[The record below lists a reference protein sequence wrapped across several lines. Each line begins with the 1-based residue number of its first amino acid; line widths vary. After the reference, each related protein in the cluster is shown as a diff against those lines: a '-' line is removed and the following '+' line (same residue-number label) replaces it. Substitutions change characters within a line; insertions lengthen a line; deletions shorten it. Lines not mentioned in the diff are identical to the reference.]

1 MNFQS
6 ESLKIIVAFIFITTT
21 TDATR
26 LVNVRKTHKLQSRSL
41 LFPPTAPTRVQ
52 FIGGIG
58 IPVEDLNFES
68 VTSGYVLKAEYFLP
82 ETADEFRQKLKPQTI
97 HRRRKSI
104 NETYMYDENFENDSL
119 VNEVNSIYNN
129 EIWNVSHSIK
139 HDGLKNHLHQPKDD
153 NIKSQ
158 QKHGALYRWIV
169 YKAMETIL
177 NKSALNGHACM
188 LRSICEHAAIPLN
201 YEGGLLAEILHIIL
215 TPSTSR
221 DDPSKPN
228 HKDYLRAEVLGRSGE
243 DCERVYNQCTKS
255 PMEIISAVF
264 ET

>member
-1 MNFQS
+1 MNVKS
-6 ESLKIIVAFIFITTT
+6 GSLKLIVTFIILIAFEYRKTT

-26 LVNVRKTHKLQSRSL
+26 LLN
-41 LFPPTAPTRVQ
+41 

-104 NETYMYDENFENDSL
+104 NETYMYDDNFDNDSL
-119 VNEVNSIYNN
+119 LNELNN
-129 EIWNVSHSIK
+129 NMYSNETSNVSENIK
-139 HDGLKNHLHQPKDD
+139 HEAQNNHHQHSPSGD
-153 NIKSQ
+153 NSKSQ
-158 QKHGALYRWIV
+158 QKHGAIYRWIV

-177 NKSALNGHACM
+177 NKSALNGHVCM

-221 DDPSKPN
+221 DEATKPN
-228 HKDYLRAEVLGRSGE
+228 HKDYLRAEILGRSGE
-243 DCERVYNQCTKS
+243 DCEKAFYQCTKS